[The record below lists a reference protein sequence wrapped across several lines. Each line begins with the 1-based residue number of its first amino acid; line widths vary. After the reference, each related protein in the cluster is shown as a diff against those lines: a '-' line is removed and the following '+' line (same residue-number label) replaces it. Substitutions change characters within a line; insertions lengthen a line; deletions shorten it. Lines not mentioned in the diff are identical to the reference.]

1 MGGGGSG
8 DGVVAHRVES
18 IPAGKVVSVDR
29 RGGEVEG
36 VTGARM
42 VAGSSGRGSVKGPNM
57 ARGRVNSLF
66 KTLHNH

>member
-1 MGGGGSG
+1 MGGDSSG
-8 DGVVAHRVES
+8 DGVVAHCVES
-18 IPAGKVVSVDR
+18 IPAGKVVSMDR

-36 VTGARM
+36 VTSAGM
-42 VAGSSGRGSVKGPNM
+42 VGGSSGRGSVKGPNT